1 MQSFTISMLTLFA
14 GGLLSLMVYFNGLLA
29 KYISPFEASLV
40 VHLVG
45 LVTALIIWI
54 FFRPKNK
61 EPHKKIPFWPFL
73 AGIFGGIAVAI
84 NGMTVN
90 SPVGVAGTIGLFVLG
105 QVIYSWFN
113 DSWGWFGTPRRKLTL
128 LDFLQAFFILAGVG
142 VLIYG

>member
-1 MQSFTISMLTLFA
+1 MLTLFA

-29 KYISPFEASLV
+29 KYISPFEASLI

-45 LVTALIIWI
+45 LLTAFIIWL
-54 FFRPKNK
+54 FFRPKTKN
-61 EPHKKIPFWPFL
+61 PHKKISLWPFF

-113 DSWGWFGTPRRKLTL
+113 DTWGWFGSTKRRLNT